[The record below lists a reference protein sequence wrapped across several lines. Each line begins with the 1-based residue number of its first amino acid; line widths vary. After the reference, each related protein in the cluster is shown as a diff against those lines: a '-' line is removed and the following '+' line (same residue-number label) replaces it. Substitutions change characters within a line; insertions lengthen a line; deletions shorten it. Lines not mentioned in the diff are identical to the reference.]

1 VKTSF
6 KSKNHISTERPLE
19 LLHID
24 LFRPTR
30 TRNISGNIY
39 VFVIV
44 DAFTRYTWVLKKK
57 FKDETI
63 YEFIKFSKKV
73 QNKKV
78 FYIINI
84 RSNHGGEFISNLFE
98 IFYEKKISL

>member
-24 LFRPTR
+24 LFRPIR

-44 DAFTRYTWVLKKK
+44 DDFTRYTWV
-57 FKDETI
+57 F
-63 YEFIKFSKKV
+63 F
-73 QNKKV
+73 
-78 FYIINI
+78 
-84 RSNHGGEFISNLFE
+84 
-98 IFYEKKISL
+98 

>member
-1 VKTSF
+1 MKTSF

-44 DAFTRYTWVLKKK
+44 DDFTRYTWVFKKK
-57 FKDETI
+57 SKDETI

-73 QNKKV
+73 QNKKG
-78 FYIINI
+78 FLHNK
-84 RSNHGGEFISNLFE
+84 HKE
-98 IFYEKKISL
+98 